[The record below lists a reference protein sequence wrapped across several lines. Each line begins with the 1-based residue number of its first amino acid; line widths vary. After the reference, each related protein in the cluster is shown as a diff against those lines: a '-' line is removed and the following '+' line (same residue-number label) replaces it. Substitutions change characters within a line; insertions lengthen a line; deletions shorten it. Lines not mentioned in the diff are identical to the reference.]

1 MYQKVF
7 IMIISSGLYKTPRR
21 QTTSLLPRGNRG
33 LQNKC
38 KVSAKKGAGLARKKH
53 KAGTK
58 LLTSALGCLPVVE
71 KLSQALPSR
80 HPDDGLQRKL
90 LLLGEITSK
99 RD

>member
-21 QTTSLLPRGNRG
+21 QTTSLLPQGNRG

-80 HPDDGLQRKL
+80 RPDDGLQRKL